1 MNKKL
6 QGSKANLLQQL
17 CFLVPVLLGI
27 FVFRFWP
34 MLKAFYMS
42 LYEYNLLGAK
52 SSFVGLQ
59 NFIELFHD
67 STFLNSLKVS
77 FLYGLMRIP
86 TQVVLALFLALYV
99 NRKFRGVTFI
109 RTLSFVPV
117 VTSLVAVSVIWNLM
131 YHPTYG
137 IFNSILHVFGLS
149 AQEFLINRKLALPSI
164 ILSVIWKDVGFSM
177 IIFLA
182 GLQSIP
188 RNLYEAAEVDGAAY
202 WKRFRYVTLPLLKQ
216 TTLYVVV
223 VTTIFTF
230 QDFAPIY
237 VMTQGGPMEA
247 TKNLIYYIYENAFV
261 YMRMGYANALS
272 VIFFIILAGLSL
284 LQIGVSR
291 KEELA

>member
-1 MNKKL
+1 MKKKG
-6 QGSKANLLQQL
+6 QGSKRDFLQQL
-17 CFLVPVLLGI
+17 CFLVPILLGI
-27 FVFRFWP
+27 IIFRFWP
-34 MLKAFYMS
+34 MIKAFYMS
-42 LYEYNLLGAK
+42 LYEYNLLGEK

-59 NFIELFHD
+59 NFLELFQD

-77 FLYGLMRIP
+77 FLYGIMRIP
-86 TQVVLALFLALYV
+86 VQVALALLLALYV

-109 RTLSFVPV
+109 RTLVFVPV

-137 IFNSILHVFGLS
+137 IINSILHVLGLP
-149 AQEFLINRKLALPSI
+149 AQEFLINKKLALPSVVT
-164 ILSVIWKDVGFSM
+164 SVIWKDVGFSM

-188 RNLYEAAEVDGAAY
+188 SNLYEAAEVDGASY
-202 WKRFRYVTLPLLKQ
+202 WQKFRYVTLPLLRQ
-216 TTLYVVV
+216 TTLYVAVI
-223 VTTIFTF
+223 TTIFTF

-247 TKNLIYYIYENAFV
+247 TKNLIFYIYENAFV

-272 VIFFIILAGLSL
+272 VIFFVILAGLSL
-284 LQIGVSR
+284 LQIKVSR
-291 KEELA
+291 KEELY